1 MSGFGTRLRTAKENG
16 RGVLL
21 QELYARLMTMP
32 QAGID
37 ALAHP
42 LVARLETEEAQG
54 RLGKESHG
62 FWALRAARAFTFPD
76 GHRDRGILSIYLL
89 NLLHLKPGQGS
100 FQPAG
105 TLHAYLEG
113 VNVELM
119 ANSDNVLRGGLTNK
133 HVDVPELL
141 ATLSFRDGPPSIL
154 EGRTSS
160 ETSREYETPAEE
172 FALERIEV
180 TPGVPYS
187 GGREHSAD
195 SLIVIEGAAALVA
208 AGRTLMLG
216 RGGCAMVPAG
226 VPYSIAARS
235 PRTLLFKAGVPA
247 RP

>member
-1 MSGFGTRLRTAKENG
+1 VRLR
-16 RGVLL
+16 
-21 QELYARLMTMP
+21 
-32 QAGID
+32 
-37 ALAHP
+37 
-42 LVARLETEEAQG
+42 
-54 RLGKESHG
+54 
-62 FWALRAARAFTFPD
+62 
-76 GHRDRGILSIYLL
+76 
-89 NLLHLKPGQGS
+89 PGQGT

-119 ANSDNVLRGGLTNK
+119 ANSDNVLRGGLTTK

-141 ATLSFRDGPPSIL
+141 ATLSFRDGRPPIL

-195 SLIVIEGAAALVA
+195 SLIAIEGAAAVVG
-208 AGRTLMLG
+208 AGRTLPLG
-216 RGGCAMVPAG
+216 RGGGVMVPAG
-226 VPYSIAARS
+226 VPYSVAARS
-235 PRTLLFKAGVPA
+235 PRALLFKAGVPA